1 MNQLN
6 DETYMRL
13 ALQMAETTK
22 GQTEINP
29 VVGCVIVKEGRVIG
43 MGAHL
48 KMGTAHAEVQ
58 ALKMAGKDAE
68 DSTVYVTL
76 EPCSHYG
83 KTPPCAERLIQEK
96 VKRVVV
102 ACTDP
107 NPNVA
112 GRGIQKLRN
121 AGIEVD
127 VGLLEQ
133 EALQLNEIFNK
144 YIIDKMPFVTLKT
157 ASTLDGKIA
166 SKTGDSKW
174 ITNESSR
181 EFVHTLRHQHQAIMV
196 GVETLIAD
204 DPSLTTRL
212 SVDGIQPIRVI
223 VDSNLRTPLDAKV
236 ILDQNHKTILLST
249 ENASLDKIKQ
259 FEELGVEIIMCGSNA
274 QVNLNLAMQHLA
286 EQGIGSILLEGGG
299 RLNGAML
306 EAELIDKIIL
316 FYAPKIIGGNEAPT
330 NFILPGF
337 NKMSE
342 AIVLENIRIQTF
354 ENDICVT
361 GYPKYGGD

>member
-1 MNQLN
+1 
-6 DETYMRL
+6 MRL

-22 GQTEINP
+22 GQTELNP

-58 ALKMAGKDAE
+58 ALQMAGEEAE
-68 DSTVYVTL
+68 GSTAYVTL

-96 VKRVVV
+96 VKRVVI

-107 NPNVA
+107 NPDVA
-112 GRGIQKLRN
+112 GRGIEKLKN
-121 AGIEVD
+121 AGIEVE
-127 VGLLEQ
+127 VGLLQQ
-133 EALQLNEIFNK
+133 EAIQLNEMFNK
-144 YIIDKMPFVTLKT
+144 YITKKMPFVTLKT

-181 EFVHTLRHQHQAIMV
+181 GYVHTLRHQHQAIMV
-196 GVETLIAD
+196 GVETVIAD
-204 DPSLTTRL
+204 NPSLNTRL
-212 SVDGIQPIRVI
+212 SVGGLQPIRIV
-223 VDSNLRTPLDAKV
+223 VDSNLRTPMDAKV
-236 ILDQNHKTILLST
+236 IGDQSLKTILLST
-249 ENASLDKIKQ
+249 ENVSLNKIKQ
-259 FEELGVEIIMCGSNA
+259 FEEQGVDVYLCGSGTK
-274 QVNLNLAMQHLA
+274 VNLTIAMKQLA

-306 EAELIDKIIL
+306 EAKLIDKMML
-316 FYAPKIIGGNEAPT
+316 FYAPKIIGGETSPSS
-330 NFILPGF
+330 FVFPGF
-337 NKMSE
+337 KKMNE
-342 AIVLENIRIQTF
+342 AIVLDNIQSQTF
-354 ENDICVT
+354 ENDICIT
-361 GYPKYGGD
+361 GYPNYGGD